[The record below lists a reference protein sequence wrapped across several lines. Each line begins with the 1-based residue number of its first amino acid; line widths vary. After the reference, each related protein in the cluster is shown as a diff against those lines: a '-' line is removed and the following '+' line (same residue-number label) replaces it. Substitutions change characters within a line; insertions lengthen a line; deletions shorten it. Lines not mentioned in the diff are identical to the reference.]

1 MQDKFYTLYIMSHSP
16 LSASALKYC
25 TDHNFNDGT
34 VYELLDSSLT
44 LQKVGMFMV
53 WCKEHIE
60 NMKKLSNAIEMP

>member
-1 MQDKFYTLYIMSHSP
+1 MMVL
-16 LSASALKYC
+16 L
-25 TDHNFNDGT
+25 
-34 VYELLDSSLT
+34 ELLDSSLT

>member
-1 MQDKFYTLYIMSHSP
+1 MHGEFYTYNIMSNSP

-34 VYELLDSSLT
+34 AYKLLDSSLT